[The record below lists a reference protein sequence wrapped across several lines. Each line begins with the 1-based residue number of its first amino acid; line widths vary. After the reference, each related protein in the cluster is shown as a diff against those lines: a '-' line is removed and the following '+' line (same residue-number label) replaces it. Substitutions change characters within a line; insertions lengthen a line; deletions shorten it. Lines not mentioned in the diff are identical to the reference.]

1 MPRLGSE
8 VGTPTGV
15 TACRAVFLGGPGSLV
30 LSACMLGVVS
40 RCLVLFKFKSIMA
53 FPEAADTV
61 KVSITASTAQGGV
74 LIADAAP
81 GEFFLSLRLGAQ
93 GLGLRFCPAGL
104 GLGLESWHRRDGK
117 ATGLIQGS
125 FFSELWPVMTDTL
138 SQEAGGQV

>member
-1 MPRLGSE
+1 MRLP
-8 VGTPTGV
+8 VGLSS
-15 TACRAVFLGGPGSLV
+15 REDQGSLV

-61 KVSITASTAQGGV
+61 EVSITARTAQGGV

-93 GLGLRFCPAGL
+93 GLGLRGSERNGGSKVP
-104 GLGLESWHRRDGK
+104 DG
-117 ATGLIQGS
+117 
-125 FFSELWPVMTDTL
+125 V
-138 SQEAGGQV
+138 